1 MPGFVQ
7 LDKSLHDRT
16 AFDCGEEELNA
27 FLKTKAVAHQSAN
40 ISRTMVL
47 AVDNND
53 TGKCTIKAFY
63 TVSATTIER
72 DTLPASSA
80 KKLPHYP
87 IPVFLLAQ
95 LAVDARCRGSG
106 LGKITLI
113 CSLQYLYEV
122 SKEMPANA
130 VVVDCL
136 NVQAEQFY
144 LKYGFEELCEV
155 NGRKRLYMPMKT
167 VAELFSESV

>member
-16 AFDCGEEELNA
+16 TFDCGEEELNA

-47 AVDNND
+47 PGNNND
-53 TGKCTIKAFY
+53 TGKYAIQAFY

-95 LAVDARCRGSG
+95 LAVDTECRGSG
-106 LGKITLI
+106 LGKISLI
-113 CSLQYLYEV
+113 CSLQYLCEI
-122 SKEMPANA
+122 SKEMPAYA

-136 NVQAEQFY
+136 NTQAEQFY

-155 NGRKRLYMPMKT
+155 NGRQRLYMPMKT
-167 VAELFSESV
+167 VAELFSGSA